1 MSALLFR
8 KGKQGLIDGSIDMDA
23 GGIKL
28 AQVQL
33 DGTLTDT
40 HIKAITGVT
49 VATPGVV
56 TSNSHG
62 WSNGDIV
69 MIRGVLGTLNANGL
83 WQIGGV
89 TTNTFTLLTR
99 LDGLNSTTVG
109 AYTSGGCAI
118 NLSAATN
125 WSELDGAIV
134 GSLSAALGTLT
145 VTNGVFDAADVSMTL
160 NGTIHAHVLFNDT
173 GTPATSRLVYFMDGR
188 TQIVVAATA
197 SISATTLSVERVEGA
212 IPSGTVIQLSNGVV
226 ATLTAG
232 AVAGDRTLTVSALS
246 AGVAA
251 GHTGD
256 AQTTNSGYP
265 ITLSSG
271 TYTVQFD
278 NGAFRIFEV

>member
-8 KGKQGLIDGSIDMDA
+8 KGKQGLIDGSIDLDTDT
-23 GGIKL
+23 IKL
-28 AQVQL
+28 VQLQL

-40 HIKAITGVT
+40 HVKAVTGCT
-49 VATPGVV
+49 VATPGVLTV
-56 TSNSHG
+56 TAHG

-69 MIRGVLGTLNANGL
+69 LTRGIGGTLNANGL
-83 WQIGGV
+83 WQIAGV
-89 TTNTFTLLTR
+89 ATNTFQLLTR

-109 AYTSGGCAI
+109 VYTSGGCAI
-118 NLSAATN
+118 NLTQALNLADI
-125 WSELDGAIV
+125 DGAQI
-134 GSLSAALGTLT
+134 GALSSALGSVT

-160 NGTIHAHVLFNDT
+160 NGTIHAHAILKDT
-173 GTPATSRLVYFMDGR
+173 GSAATSRLIHFMDGR
-188 TQIVVAATA
+188 TQVVVAAA
-197 SISATTLSVERVEGA
+197 ALISATTLAVERLEGA
-212 IPSGTVIQLSNGVV
+212 IANGTVIQLSNGVA

-232 AVAGDRTLTVSALS
+232 ANAGDRTLTVSALS
-246 AGVAA
+246 AAVAA

-265 ITLSSG
+265 LSLGGG